1 MLCFFRVLYVLSFSH
16 FLYFFLRYF
25 FCSVKWL
32 LFNERW
38 QWRKRWKMSSNSK
51 DSPFFICSFFFLFS
65 SNDAHRVFRWIPL
78 EIMFILLLNQ
88 ISPSKIYK
96 WLLILFHFNLFPFTA
111 VNNLRHKKMLT
122 HYELV
127 YILLAIF
134 NGKVFQK
141 DVDQIECLFKF
152 GFFWQSFCT
161 LWYYPFDFSFI
172 WNLLLDY
179 RLNEKGKKTKWIKL
193 KQLIFHIFNPLL
205 SCFRIPEICCIR
217 IL

>member
-1 MLCFFRVLYVLSFSH
+1 MNNNTVTPHRYETNSVNKIKMLCFFRVLYVLSFSH

-88 ISPSKIYK
+88 ISPPKIYK

-152 GFFWQSFCT
+152 GFFDRAFVHSDII
-161 LWYYPFDFSFI
+161 PS
-172 WNLLLDY
+172 
-179 RLNEKGKKTKWIKL
+179 
-193 KQLIFHIFNPLL
+193 IFHSF
-205 SCFRIPEICCIR
+205 EIYFWITV
-217 IL
+217 

>member
-16 FLYFFLRYF
+16 FLYFFFCVTSSALWSGYYSMNVRNEENGEKWVATQKTPHF
-25 FCSVKWL
+25 F
-32 LFNERW
+32 
-38 QWRKRWKMSSNSK
+38 
-51 DSPFFICSFFFLFS
+51 CSFFFLFS
-65 SNDAHRVFRWIPL
+65 SNDAHRVFWWIPL

-141 DVDQIECLFKF
+141 DVDRIECLFKF
-152 GFFWQSFCT
+152 GFFDRAFVHSDII
-161 LWYYPFDFSFI
+161 PS
-172 WNLLLDY
+172 
-179 RLNEKGKKTKWIKL
+179 
-193 KQLIFHIFNPLL
+193 IFHSF
-205 SCFRIPEICCIR
+205 EIYFWITV
-217 IL
+217 

>member
-16 FLYFFLRYF
+16 FLYFILFLCYF

-51 DSPFFICSFFFLFS
+51 DSPFFFVVFFLLFS
-65 SNDAHRVFRWIPL
+65 SNDAHRVFRWISL
-78 EIMFILLLNQ
+78 EIMFIQLLNQ

-96 WLLILFHFNLFPFTA
+96 WLLILFHFNLFPFAA

-127 YILLAIF
+127 YISLDIF
-134 NGKVFQK
+134 KGKVFQK
-141 DVDQIECLFKF
+141 DVDQIERLLKF
-152 GFFWQSFCT
+152 GFFDRAFVHSNII
-161 LWYYPFDFSFI
+161 PS
-172 WNLLLDY
+172 
-179 RLNEKGKKTKWIKL
+179 
-193 KQLIFHIFNPLL
+193 IFHSFEIL
-205 SCFRIPEICCIR
+205 FRITV
-217 IL
+217 